1 MKFLS
6 FNIVIVILTI
16 ANASTPTKKV
26 SAEEGE
32 LKFHHENDVDQ
43 IELDDWINEEVYSKR
58 SVQNHQHVIED
69 EQTETKESSLPWSLW
84 DKLSRIALSL
94 CKQIFIFRNLRFYR
108 VDSFYDNIR

>member
-1 MKFLS
+1 MKVLS
-6 FNIVIVILTI
+6 FKIVIVVLAI

-26 SAEEGE
+26 SAEE

-69 EQTETKESSLPWSLW
+69 EQPEKTELSLSWSLW

-94 CKQIFIFRNLRFYR
+94 CKQIFICLNFQ
-108 VDSFYDNIR
+108 